1 MTPLEKSFSSMS
13 FGLGGAPI
21 ELNKYDLKDVAP
33 KLAGDPSHNIEAN
46 QWLPFAA
53 QVYHLSQDIR
63 DYVLVPVPVM
73 NTELPNTNGD
83 SVTLKEMLKFDPELG
98 MQAFKSF
105 RGKPCHLEHDN
116 RDHRKAKGVIL
127 DVFLR
132 PIRRFGNGRYY
143 KLIELMAYDRSKDPL
158 LVNSLLS
165 GENNAYSVGFY
176 YKSYT
181 CSVCGKTVGQTKF
194 GSAETCDHTFLRKR
208 PYAMPDG
215 RLAYR
220 QCHDIRGFETSVVA
234 DPAFKIAIGPHVMNP
249 GVL

>member
-1 MTPLEKSFSSMS
+1 MSQPTDFSSQSFSI
-13 FGLGGAPI
+13 GGNAI
-21 ELNKYDLKDVAP
+21 EMNKYKVDDVVQ
-33 KLAGDPSHNIEAN
+33 KLSGDSSHSIEAN
-46 QWLPFAA
+46 VWLPYAA
-53 QVYHLSQDIR
+53 QVYNLSRDMR

-83 SVTLKEMLKFDPELG
+83 SVTLKEMLRFDPEVG
-98 MQAFKSF
+98 MQSYKTF

-116 RDHRKAKGVIL
+116 RDWTKAKGVIL

-132 PIRRFGNGRYY
+132 PLRRFGSGRYW
-143 KLIELMAYDRSKDPL
+143 KLIELMAYDRTKDPM
-158 LVNSLLS
+158 LVNSILS

-181 CSVCGKTVGQTKF
+181 CSICGKTVGQTKF
-194 GSAETCDHTFLRKR
+194 GASEACDHTFLRKR
-208 PYAMPDG
+208 PYALTDG

-234 DPAFKIAIGPHVMNP
+234 DPAYKIAIGPHVMNP
-249 GVL
+249 TAL